1 MFDYATEKIS
11 LINKITYIKAYINFI
26 VYVEL
31 VLFIIQFRNLEGYL
45 SSNWQENDIEL
56 NNFSLS
62 LEI

>member
-31 VLFIIQFRNLEGYL
+31 VLFIIQFRNLKGYL